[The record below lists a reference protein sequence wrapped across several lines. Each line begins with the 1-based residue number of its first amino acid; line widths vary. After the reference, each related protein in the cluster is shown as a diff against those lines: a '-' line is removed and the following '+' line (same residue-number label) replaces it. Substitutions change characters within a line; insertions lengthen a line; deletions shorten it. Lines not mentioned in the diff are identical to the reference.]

1 MIMNTISCFLKFAM
15 VVTVFFL
22 SVGITSIQA
31 QNTPA
36 KAKIQTSKA
45 SIVSA
50 EIAVSGMTCQMGC
63 ADGIDRKLKKEGG
76 IINSI
81 TKLES
86 GICSVTYDTSKISLD
101 KILGIIKDRG
111 YEAKVVKPKS

>member
-1 MIMNTISCFLKFAM
+1 MNTISCFLKFAM
-15 VVTVFFL
+15 VVTVFIL

>member
-1 MIMNTISCFLKFAM
+1 MNRASNFIKFVA
-15 VVTVFFL
+15 VAIVFF
-22 SVGITSIQA
+22 ISIGQNSIFA

-36 KAKIQTSKA
+36 KSNTQANKE

-63 ADGIDRKLKKEGG
+63 ADGIDRKLKKTEG
-76 IINSI
+76 IIKSS
-81 TKLES
+81 TKIES
-86 GICSVTYDTSKISLD
+86 GICKVTYDESKISMD

-111 YEAKVVKPKS
+111 YEPKVVVQPKS